1 MTSRRALVAIA
12 AVAVLLASPAPV
24 QVAGAADAIRI
35 EVLSNRADLL
45 SGGDALVEVVGPVG
59 ASPAGYQVD
68 VDGRDVTSAFAV
80 RPNGRFIGLV
90 TGLKL
95 GANVLTA
102 KTADGA
108 AGARIT
114 LTNHPIGGPVF
125 SGPQVQPWGCADG
138 ATDAQCNRPPTFNF
152 FYKSTDPMGSGLDEY
167 DPENP
172 PTDVATTTTD
182 QGNTVPF
189 IVREEVGVI
198 DRDEYRIAVLYDPS
212 KPWEPWAPQPGFNRK
227 LVITHGASCDTH
239 YQQDDAP
246 DVLMEAVL
254 GRGFAVMSHALDNAG
269 HNCNIVTEAESL
281 VMTKEYLTERYG
293 EVRYT
298 IGSGCSGGSLVQYQV
313 ANAYPGLY
321 QGITPACSFPDAWSQ
336 TQYED
341 YHMLRD
347 YFENPGGW
355 GTGVAWPVAQQ
366 ALVNGHPN
374 PSNPVTFTT
383 VIPDKGYPNRDCPG
397 VEADQ
402 LYAPDTNPD
411 GVRCTFQDYMVNVFG
426 RRPSD
431 GFARRPWDNVGVQ
444 YGLKPLLDGLI
455 TPAQFADINS
465 KIGGRTIDHEYQQAR
480 EEADPFAL
488 EAMYRSGAVNGANH
502 LDEVAIID
510 LRGPDPGAFH
520 DVYRTYALEARLQRE
535 HGHTDNMLIWRG
547 PIVLLADTTFTD
559 ESVFAVDR
567 WLAAVEADTRPV
579 PLAQKLVED
588 RPDDVADRCTNG
600 DGVDVPAASCDA
612 VVQSY
617 STPRMEAGGPLTDDV
632 MKCTLKPLS
641 KDDYAGA
648 TFSDDEWA
656 LLEEVFPGGVC
667 DYSKAGVSQ
676 HDTVAWMGYADGPG
690 GKPLG
695 AAPLSVAF
703 GVAAAVSGAAADGP
717 LPATGAA
724 SWALLGAGLLVAA
737 LALRRSRVFSR

>member
-1 MTSRRALVAIA
+1 MWLAA
-12 AVAVLLASPAPV
+12 AVLVGLFAPMP
-24 QVAGAADAIRI
+24 QAGAADTVRI

-45 SGGDALVEVVGPVG
+45 SGGDALVEVVGP
-59 ASPAGYQVD
+59 AGTSYRVD
-68 VDGRDVTSAFAV
+68 VDGRDVTSSFGD
-80 RPNGRFIGLV
+80 RGGRFIGLV
-90 TGLKL
+90 EGLKL

-102 KTADGA
+102 TLAGA
-108 AGARIT
+108 SAGARIT

-125 SGPQVQPWGCADG
+125 SGPQVMPWGCFEG
-138 ATDAQCNRPPTFNF
+138 ATDAQCNRPPEYDF
-152 FYKSTDPMGSGLDEY
+152 FYKSSEPGASGLDEY

-172 PTDVATTTTD
+172 PSDVATTTTD

-189 IVREEVGVI
+189 IVREEVGAI
-198 DRDEYRIAVLYDPS
+198 DRDEYRIAVLFDPS
-212 KPWEPWAPQPGFNRK
+212 KPWAPWAPQPGYNHK

-239 YQQDDAP
+239 YEQAGAP
-246 DVLMEAVL
+246 DVLNEAVL
-254 GRGFAVMSHALDNAG
+254 GKGFAVMSHALDNAG

-281 VMTKEYLTERYG
+281 VMTKEYLIDHYG

-313 ANAYPGLY
+313 ANAYPGIY

-341 YHMLRD
+341 YHLLRD
-347 YFENPGGW
+347 YFENPSGW
-355 GTGVAWPVAQQ
+355 GAGVAWPVAQQ

-402 LYAPDTNPD
+402 LYDPDTNPD

-426 RRPSD
+426 RRPGD

-444 YGLKPLLDGLI
+444 YGLQPLLDGLI
-455 TPAQFADINS
+455 TAGQFADINS

-480 EEADPFAL
+480 EEADLFAL
-488 EAMYRSGAVNGANH
+488 DAMYRSGAVNGANH

-520 DVYRTYALEARLQRE
+520 DVYRTYAMEARLQRE
-535 HGHTDNMLIWRG
+535 QGHTDNMLLWRG
-547 PIVLLADTTFTD
+547 PIVLLADTTFVD
-559 ESVFAVDR
+559 DSIFALDK
-567 WLAAVEADTRPV
+567 WLAAVEADTRDV
-579 PLAQKLVED
+579 PLAQKLREKK
-588 RPDDVADRCTNG
+588 PADVTDRCTNG
-600 DGVDVPAASCDA
+600 AGVDVPAASCDGI
-612 VVQSY
+612 VQSY

-632 MKCTLKPLS
+632 MKCALKPLNQA
-641 KDDYAGA
+641 DYEGV
-648 TFSDDEWA
+648 TFSAAEWA
-656 LLEEVFPGGVC
+656 VLGAIFPTGVC
-667 DYSKAGVSQ
+667 DYTKAGVSQ
-676 HDTVAWMGYADGPG
+676 QDTVAWMGYSDGPG

-695 AAPLSVAF
+695 DAPRSASFGDSASAA
-703 GVAAAVSGAAADGP
+703 GGGASGP
-717 LPATGAA
+717 LPATG
-724 SWALLGAGLLVAA
+724 SGTRLLLVLGAAFVALSSA
-737 LALRRSRVFSR
+737 FRTLRNKTL